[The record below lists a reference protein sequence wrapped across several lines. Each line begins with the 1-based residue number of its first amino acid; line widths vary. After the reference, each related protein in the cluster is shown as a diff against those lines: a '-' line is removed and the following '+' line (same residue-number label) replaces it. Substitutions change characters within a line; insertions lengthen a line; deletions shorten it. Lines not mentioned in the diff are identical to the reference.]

1 MPLKYAE
8 TFQKMTLEE
17 KASLCSG
24 HDYWHSEGV
33 PSAGIPSI
41 MLTDGPHGIRK
52 RAEKTSE
59 KRHSILKGAPAICYP
74 TSSAIQSSITPSIIR
89 RPGV

>member
-8 TFQKMTLEE
+8 TIQKMTLEE

-33 PSAGIPSI
+33 PSAG
-41 MLTDGPHGIRK
+41 
-52 RAEKTSE
+52 
-59 KRHSILKGAPAICYP
+59 
-74 TSSAIQSSITPSIIR
+74 AIQMSPPFLFSTHHR
-89 RPGV
+89 L

>member
-8 TFQKMTLEE
+8 TIQKMTLEE

-33 PSAGIPSI
+33 PSAGIPSAETSA
-41 MLTDGPHGIRK
+41 L
-52 RAEKTSE
+52 RA
-59 KRHSILKGAPAICYP
+59 LW
-74 TSSAIQSSITPSIIR
+74 
-89 RPGV
+89 